1 MKRKPKINEIIDR
14 IYDFVRDENIEL
26 EDLLDVYNYIFGDL
40 TVNDVD
46 NTI

>member
-14 IYDFVRDENIEL
+14 IYDFVRDE
-26 EDLLDVYNYIFGDL
+26 IFGDL